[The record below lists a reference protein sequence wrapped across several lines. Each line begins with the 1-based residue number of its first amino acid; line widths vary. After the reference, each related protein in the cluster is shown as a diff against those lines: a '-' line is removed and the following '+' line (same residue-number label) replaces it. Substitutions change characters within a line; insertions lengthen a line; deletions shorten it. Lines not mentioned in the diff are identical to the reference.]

1 MEKEVVREEL
11 KEEGGVSLGRGWAKE
26 VKVGGEYLKKD
37 WWEEWGDMIWCEAVK
52 QGRRAEVT
60 ERRREVKKET
70 WREESGKDRWEE
82 EEKEGKGKQEEGE
95 EMM

>member
-11 KEEGGVSLGRGWAKE
+11 KEGGGVSLGRGWAKE

-37 WWEEWGDMIWCEAVK
+37 WWEEWGDMMMWGCET
-52 QGRRAEVT
+52 R
-60 ERRREVKKET
+60 KESWGHWEKEA
-70 WREESGKDRWEE
+70 WREEAGKDRWEE